1 MIPIQIK
8 DILSAVGGRLLSG
21 SADTSICAVCTDTRK
36 ITDGAL
42 FVPLVGERFDANDFI
57 HDALAGGCV
66 ASLTSREDITAE
78 KPLIYVP
85 DTRKA
90 LGQLAAFYRKRFQ
103 IPVVAITGSVGKT
116 TVKELTAAVLS
127 QTRNVL
133 KTDGNFNNEIGLPL
147 TLFRLEESHEAA
159 ITEMGMSG
167 FGEIDAL
174 AGIATPD
181 IGVVTNIGMS
191 HIENLGSQEHIYQ
204 AKAELFPHV
213 APDGVII
220 LNGDD
225 PILMAHRAEI
235 PGKTVTAGLSSECDF
250 TAEDIVS
257 GPESLSFTIVH
268 KEECTPVTLFVPGEH
283 NVVNALLA
291 CAVGKHLGV
300 SFTDIATAFAAYVAT
315 DKRMQFLNLDGFTVI
330 NDCYNAAPASMKAAL
345 HVLSN
350 QSGRKIAVL
359 GDIKELGDYAEGAHE
374 EVGAY
379 VASENIDFL
388 LTLGEYGKIIA
399 RGAEKNGLPKNRIAS
414 FDDVLPLT
422 QKLEELLEKG
432 DTVLVKASRAMK
444 LERVT
449 EFLTNLQRS

>member
-1 MIPIQIK
+1 MKSMTIK

-21 SADTSICAVCTDTRK
+21 SSDASICAVCTDTRK

-57 HDALAGGCV
+57 GDALDGGCA
-66 ASLTSREDITAE
+66 ASLTSREDIVAD

-90 LGQLAAFYRKRFQ
+90 LGQLASFYRQQFKLP
-103 IPVVAITGSVGKT
+103 IVAVTGSVGKT

-147 TLFRLEESHEAA
+147 TLFRLEPAHEVA

-174 AGIATPD
+174 ANIAKPD
-181 IGVVTNIGMS
+181 IGIVTNIGLS
-191 HIENLGSQEHIYQ
+191 HIEMLGSQENIYK
-204 AKAELFPHV
+204 AKAELFPHI
-213 APDGVII
+213 APNGTVI

-225 PILMAHRAEI
+225 PILVAHRKEI
-235 PGKTVTAGLSSECDF
+235 PRKTVTAGLTPGCDF
-250 TAEDIVS
+250 TAEDIVT
-257 GPESLSFTIVH
+257 GPDSLSFTLVH
-268 KEECTPVTLFVPGEH
+268 ADSRVPMELAVPGEH

-291 CAVGKHLGV
+291 CAAGVCLGV
-300 SFTDIATAFAAYVAT
+300 PLRGAAKALAAYVST
-315 DKRMQFLNLDGFTVI
+315 DKRMQFLSLDGFTVI
-330 NDCYNAAPASMKAAL
+330 NDCYNAAPASMIAAL
-345 HVLSN
+345 HVLSS

-359 GDIKELGDYAEGAHE
+359 GDIKELGDYAEAAHE

-379 VASENIDFL
+379 AASENIDFL
-388 LTLGEYGKIIA
+388 LTLGEFGKMIA
-399 RGAEKNGLPKNRIAS
+399 RGAEKSGFPADRIAS
-414 FDDVLPLT
+414 FEELLPLT
-422 QKLEELLEKG
+422 QELKKILEKG

-449 EFLTNLQRS
+449 EFLTSLQRS